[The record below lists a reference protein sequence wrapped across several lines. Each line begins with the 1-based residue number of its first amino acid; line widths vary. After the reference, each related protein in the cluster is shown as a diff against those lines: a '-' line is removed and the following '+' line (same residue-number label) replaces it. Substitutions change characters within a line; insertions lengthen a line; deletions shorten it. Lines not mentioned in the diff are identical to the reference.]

1 MALPLTTTIS
11 AFLAPSSAA
20 PSCPPS
26 PMEDDNQCPLFKAIV
41 KLTHSLIDFWGE
53 PPLVY
58 TDFCSFLTNTT
69 PDFPQGIPHALGLHI
84 APAPLSEVLTAQAEL
99 IRALTAEVRR
109 LAAIVHERL
118 LPPQAQAPIKGPT
131 KPPVCTPSFAS
142 AVKVPARP
150 SLVLTPAP
158 GSSPVQ
164 AVQKTPSELCTYLNG
179 VLLELFPGTS
189 LSAARWTKNNNLVI
203 VAGPDTTSHHLQKA
217 SAILSLTV
225 SHFIAANTSKPVSI
239 STLHLTRLPSWVKR
253 PDSYAVGSSSSLVLS
268 FEDPMGDTL
277 RTLLAQKRLFA
288 FGQAD
293 FSTLPSPPTTPGLF
307 ASIFA
312 HLTVLTR
319 PLSSPQAPPA
329 SRPAVSVSLVL
340 CLVSEANSDEVP
352 GGTTRMLSSTPDND
366 RKGPQIGEKYMAR
379 LGIEPKT
386 PD

>member
-131 KPPVCTPSFAS
+131 KPPVCAPSFAS

-158 GSSPVQ
+158 GSSP
-164 AVQKTPSELCTYLNG
+164 APLCLQ
-179 VLLELFPGTS
+179 
-189 LSAARWTKNNNLVI
+189 WTKNNNLVI
-203 VAGPDTTSHHLQKA
+203 VAGPDTMSHHLQKA

-225 SHFIAANTSKPVSI
+225 SHFIAANTSKPISI
-239 STLHLTRLPSWVKR
+239 SVKENDALAHDNPAYQTLHLTRLPSWVKR

-277 RTLLAQKRLFA
+277 RTLLAQKHLFA
-288 FGQAD
+288 FGQAGD
-293 FSTLPSPPTTPGLF
+293 LRVWKQKPCANASPPT
-307 ASIFA
+307 S
-312 HLTVLTR
+312 
-319 PLSSPQAPPA
+319 
-329 SRPAVSVSLVL
+329 
-340 CLVSEANSDEVP
+340 
-352 GGTTRMLSSTPDND
+352 
-366 RKGPQIGEKYMAR
+366 
-379 LGIEPKT
+379 
-386 PD
+386 